1 MLKIL
6 QITSQAQGISVSK
19 EKKRKILVVDD
30 EPDNASVFT
39 MSLEDGGFEVD
50 TFTDPL
56 LALSTFKAGKKYDLL
71 ILDIKMANMNGF
83 DLYDAVRKVDNKVK
97 ACFLT
102 AFGEGYTEEFER
114 RFPSSLF
121 SDISFIRKPIRM
133 DDLVKK
139 VNEVI

>member
-1 MLKIL
+1 M
-6 QITSQAQGISVSK
+6 SK

-39 MSLEDGGFEVD
+39 MSLEDEGFEVD
-50 TFTDPL
+50 MFTDPL
-56 LALSTFKAGKKYDLL
+56 LALPTFKAGKKYDLL
-71 ILDIKMANMNGF
+71 ILDIKMPNMNGF
-83 DLYDAVRKVDNKVK
+83 DLCDAVKKIDNKVK

-102 AFGEGYTEEFER
+102 AFGEGYTEEFEK
-114 RFPSSLF
+114 RFPASSLF

-133 DDLVKK
+133 EDLVKK

>member
-1 MLKIL
+1 MKMN
-6 QITSQAQGISVSK
+6 K

-30 EPDNASVFT
+30 EPDNAFVFT

-50 TFTDPL
+50 TFTDPS
-56 LALSTFKAGKKYDLL
+56 LALSTFNAGKRYDLL
-71 ILDIKMANMNGF
+71 IVDIKMPNMNGF
-83 DLYDAVRKVDNKVK
+83 DLYDAVRKIDNKVK
-97 ACFLT
+97 AFFLT
-102 AFGEGYTEEFER
+102 AFGEGYTDEFGR

-121 SDISFIRKPIRM
+121 SDISFIRKPISM

>member
-1 MLKIL
+1 M
-6 QITSQAQGISVSK
+6 SE

-56 LALSTFKAGKKYDLL
+56 LALSAFKASKKYEIL
-71 ILDIKMANMNGF
+71 ILDIKMPNMNGF
-83 DLYDAVRKVDNKVK
+83 DLYDAVRKIDNKVK

-114 RFPSSLF
+114 RFPSSSF

-133 DDLVKK
+133 GDLVKK
-139 VNEVI
+139 VNEMI